1 MHLVCR
7 AVGNL
12 QNFSV
17 LRKAGQT
24 KFTGDLESITFYG
37 DDNLPSLPA
46 FVFLHSETAYPK
58 TRSEPGSPVGVSDP
72 SEPRQDMKSGVW
84 LGVWQN
90 KGEMWYSLYLML
102 GAKDFEYFMT
112 MVTLHLGEDIEI
124 DFSFQK
130 QDVSVARE
138 EFLRVGGKN
147 IVIPDADIEFGFRSR
162 RSTVNS

>member
-1 MHLVCR
+1 LTCR

-17 LRKAGQT
+17 LRNAGQT

-37 DDNLPSLPA
+37 ESNLPSLPA
-46 FVFLHSETAYPK
+46 FVFLHSEMTYPK
-58 TRSEPGSPVGVSDP
+58 TQFEQGSPVGVPDP
-72 SEPRQDMKSGVW
+72 SKPRQDMKSGVW

-102 GAKDFEYFMT
+102 RAKDFEYFTT

-130 QDVSVARE
+130 QDVGVVRD

-162 RSTVNS
+162 RSSVNS